1 MEVAMM
7 ELCNGIGGNY
17 YNRTFGDIYET
28 AADFVEDYTTSEL
41 YDPNNCISN
50 PTILYYLLYSR
61 YGNSTVAAYDE
72 NRFRYNLYSIIFMY
86 GPAWEAKLRIQKEF
100 RDLIG
105 SDELF
110 TGSTQI
116 NNHSF
121 NPSAAP
127 STDTFAALPT
137 INDQTAN
144 RRVKPKIEAYSGL
157 MAVLKNDVSAE
168 FIDKFKHLF
177 LTIVEPNAP
186 LWYGTTP
193 EEEEILEI

>member
-1 MEVAMM
+1 MM
-7 ELCNGIGGNY
+7 LCNGIGGNY
-17 YNRTFGDIYET
+17 YNRTFSDVYPT
-28 AADFVEDYTTSEL
+28 AADFINDYTNSEL
-41 YDPNNCISN
+41 YDPDNSITK
-50 PTILYYLLYSR
+50 PAILYYLLYSR
-61 YGNSTVAAYDE
+61 YGNSTIAAYDE

-105 SDELF
+105 SDELLQ
-110 TGSTQI
+110 GATQI
-116 NNHSF
+116 NNHSY

-127 STDTFAALPT
+127 ATDAFEALPT

-144 RRVKPKIEAYSGL
+144 RRRKPKIEAYSGL

-186 LWYGTTP
+186 LWYDTTP
-193 EEEEILEI
+193 EEQEILDI

>member
-1 MEVAMM
+1 M

>member
-1 MEVAMM
+1 M

-28 AADFVEDYTTSEL
+28 AADFVEDYTNSEL

-61 YGNSTVAAYDE
+61 YGNSTIAAYDE

-177 LTIVEPNAP
+177 LTIVEPNTP

-193 EEEEILEI
+193 EEEEILDI

>member
-1 MEVAMM
+1 M

-61 YGNSTVAAYDE
+61 YGNSTIAAYDE

>member
-1 MEVAMM
+1 MM

>member
-1 MEVAMM
+1 MM
-7 ELCNGIGGNY
+7 LCNNGIGGNY
-17 YNRTFGDIYET
+17 YNRTFSDIYGS
-28 AADFVEDYTTSEL
+28 AAEFVEDYTNSEL
-41 YDPNNCISN
+41 YDPDNAITK
-50 PTILYYLLYSR
+50 PAILYYLLYSR
-61 YGNSTVAAYDE
+61 YGNSTIAAYDE

-105 SDELF
+105 SDELL

-116 NNHSF
+116 NNHSY
-121 NPSAAP
+121 NPSTPPATDAFAP
-127 STDTFAALPT
+127 LPT
-137 INDQTAN
+137 VNDQTAN

-186 LWYGTTP
+186 LWYDTTP
-193 EEEEILEI
+193 EEQEILEV

>member
-1 MEVAMM
+1 M

-28 AADFVEDYTTSEL
+28 AEEFVEDYTTSAL

-61 YGNSTVAAYDE
+61 YGNSTIAAYDE

-105 SDELF
+105 SDELL

-116 NNHSF
+116 NNHSY
-121 NPSAAP
+121 NPSTPPA
-127 STDTFAALPT
+127 TDAFTPLST

-177 LTIVEPNAP
+177 LTIVEPNTP

-193 EEEEILEI
+193 EEQEILEV